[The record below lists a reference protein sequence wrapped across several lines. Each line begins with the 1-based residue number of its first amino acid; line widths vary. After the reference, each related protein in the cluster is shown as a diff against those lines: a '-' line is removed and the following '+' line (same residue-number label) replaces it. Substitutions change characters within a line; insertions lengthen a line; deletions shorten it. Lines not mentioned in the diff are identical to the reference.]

1 MSKMQWVVET
11 DDAEVERI
19 VQRHRRKR
27 GLDGLND
34 DPIPVKLLK
43 RVAATS
49 AAASIKAIRQ
59 EVIGEQQDG
68 GGGGIVMAE
77 SKGFGAL
84 LSQKM
89 LVEAAQKSRVRHNKY
104 SDVVKENISKYSCS
118 SEKQYGQQRDRDEA
132 PVYVRPKVDELD
144 CQLQKLKHLL
154 LGSATVPSSMK
165 GRAVGGGGL
174 RSVKLPPIN

>member
-1 MSKMQWVVET
+1 MQWVVET
-11 DDAEVERI
+11 DDAEVGRM

-34 DPIPVKLLK
+34 DPIPVKPLK
-43 RVAATS
+43 RAAATS
-49 AAASIKAIRQ
+49 VPVSMKAIRQ
-59 EVIGEQQDG
+59 EESTEEH
-68 GGGGIVMAE
+68 GIITAE

-118 SEKQYGQQRDRDEA
+118 LDKQRDGDDA
-132 PVYVRPKVDELD
+132 PVYVRPKVD
-144 CQLQKLKHLL
+144 
-154 LGSATVPSSMK
+154 M
-165 GRAVGGGGL
+165 
-174 RSVKLPPIN
+174 